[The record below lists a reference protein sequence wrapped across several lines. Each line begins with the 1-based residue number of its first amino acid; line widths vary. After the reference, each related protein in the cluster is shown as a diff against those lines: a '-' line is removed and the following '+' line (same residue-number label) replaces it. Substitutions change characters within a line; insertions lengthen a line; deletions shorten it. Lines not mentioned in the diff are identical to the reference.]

1 MDRVERFVVQVSESN
16 RLLHQGGLA
25 RWRISLMLL
34 DNTAELLLKRECD
47 SRLAWNSYRP
57 SSLKRVEEAINRGE
71 TEEEPFPFDDEDEP
85 PRLLADVRAELQR
98 ELASPDEVE
107 RIEREFGP
115 KVAYLQRNLFLTP
128 SHAAV
133 LKRLHQY
140 RNEIYHEDKIRPDTV
155 QAAAKIYTYVVCD
168 LMKRLTSTGIAV
180 SINAPTPELD
190 AMYPGRKHHPYT
202 LDEYADDLLAQ
213 SPIDTAAKLAHTLSH
228 HLIARLDELD
238 DLLSF
243 IATEGSNF
251 GKIVSDE
258 RLSETL
264 DEVLA
269 MTKSSKKINYGTVR
283 MWKGSARNLARS
295 NDYVKA
301 FEKFATTETALEDV
315 EEPVHH
321 VVRVIDQHIEDLIDE
336 RRGK

>member
-133 LKRLHQY
+133 IKRSARRLLELD
-140 RNEIYHEDKIRPDTV
+140 REIKDADKTIVTRFRSHRWARSIESIPGIGPTLGAEFVVATGGRLEAFGSSGRLASYAGLVPIPQDSGRVSGNLRRPRRYNRRLRWV
-155 QAAAKIYTYVVCD
+155 FYLAAFASLAAKGESWVFYHR
-168 LMKRLTSTGIAV
+168 KRA
-180 SINAPTPELD
+180 E
-190 AMYPGRKHHPYT
+190 GRKHNQAIT
-202 LDEYADDLLAQ
+202 C
-213 SPIDTAAKLAHTLSH
+213 
-228 HLIARLDELD
+228 
-238 DLLSF
+238 
-243 IATEGSNF
+243 
-251 GKIVSDE
+251 
-258 RLSETL
+258 
-264 DEVLA
+264 
-269 MTKSSKKINYGTVR
+269 
-283 MWKGSARNLARS
+283 LARRLV
-295 NDYVKA
+295 DVA
-301 FEKFATTETALEDV
+301 WALIRDDREFTPGRATSA
-315 EEPVHH
+315 
-321 VVRVIDQHIEDLIDE
+321 VRAAA
-336 RRGK
+336 